1 MTSATLYMNT
11 VKVSTPPMNQPTPP
25 AVAWKW
31 LPRSQ
36 PATTRAATW
45 SRLTAMATAR
55 LPSTIRLRGMGAA
68 SSSLRAPLARSTMTP
83 IPAKVQVSGMS
94 SPTVPTM
101 TKVL

>member
-11 VKVSTPPMNQPTPP
+11 VKVSTPPMNQPTP
-25 AVAWKW
+25 AVTWKW

-36 PATTRAATW
+36 PATT
-45 SRLTAMATAR
+45 R

-68 SSSLRAPLARSTMTP
+68 SSSLRAPLGRSTMTP